1 MEAGL
6 KSENFMKEGI
16 VVHLVPSAHWDRE
29 WYLPFSRYQVK
40 LVRLIDKVISLLET
54 EKYPFYTLDGQ
65 TAMIEDY
72 LEIKPQ
78 KRETLKKLISAGKLV
93 VGPWYT
99 VPDTFIPCGES
110 LWKNMELG
118 EKIKAE
124 FGGKG
129 EVGYTPDAFGLNS
142 QMAQIFCAFG
152 YPYAMYTRG
161 ARLEKEQ
168 DSGVKNDVMLYAPD
182 GSKVFAQYDKY
193 SLGNGLVVPNI
204 WRNFARLKVEKED
217 ALRCANWVLD
227 YQSHKTTA
235 KNRLWI
241 CGIDHLEPR
250 EDLGEIAALLN
261 REIEGVTFQISSMD
275 AFFKELEKEG
285 LAENVACG
293 EQRGTYKKH
302 FELGNTLSSRMDIKL
317 LNRETENLLFGY
329 AEGLDIQPRPQSDFD
344 RLDRDSVLDNAYKHL
359 IRSHAHDSICTCG
372 VDEMCSDVKNRLRW
386 AKEVGEEV
394 LKEDLQAI
402 GSSLQKGLSDGE
414 ILVYNPLPYPRSG
427 VVEGKLSIPYEVT
440 GNCICDEDGKEI
452 PDSYAKVL
460 FHKRIDIET
469 SKYVRFEE
477 IEQDQTRVQ
486 RMPVSEAQDM
496 QTGIYYRFYAENI
509 PPMGFR
515 RYILGKKKVDEALST
530 PQENS
535 IENEYVLL
543 AVNEAGSITV
553 TDKRTG
559 IVLANTHLP
568 ICDIDLGDT
577 YTYANPNET
586 ASNMSHEVKICGKT
600 CNALTQELSVEY
612 LLHIPCSQNEIKV
625 GITYRLEK
633 HDTKVKVLARVE
645 NKGENFRLRML
656 MRTQDTKDYVASD
669 TPFDLVKR
677 PIYQK
682 TYLTPLNIMTMP
694 CRNLVVIPT
703 EKYNFA
709 VYSASF
715 HEYES
720 WKEGNDGVIAFTLLR
735 SVSQV
740 YNTALPTKDERVLG
754 AGARW
759 ISQDAKMHGEYE
771 FSYAFE
777 LLPTNADETAVLQR
791 ALDYQFPLYLCG
803 ITPYGERTL
812 SDYKGLELKG
822 AVWSA
827 LQRKEGKIIARYYNP
842 KDIPVDVVLTY
853 NGKEYSTVLGA
864 KKIGEMDITEIL

>member
-1 MEAGL
+1 M
-6 KSENFMKEGI
+6 
-16 VVHLVPSAHWDRE
+16 
-29 WYLPFSRYQVK
+29 
-40 LVRLIDKVISLLET
+40 DKAISLLET
-54 EKYPFYTLDGQ
+54 EKYPFYIMDGQ
-65 TAMIEDY
+65 TAMVEDY
-72 LEIKPQ
+72 LEVKPQ
-78 KRETLKKLISAGKLV
+78 RRPVLKKLIAEGKLV
-93 VGPWYT
+93 IGPWYT

-118 EKIKAE
+118 EKVKTE
-124 FGGKG
+124 FAGKG

-142 QMAQIFCAFG
+142 QIAQLFRAFG

-161 ARLEKEQ
+161 ARLQNEE
-168 DSGVKNDVMLYAPD
+168 DSGVKNDVTLCSPD
-182 GSKVFAQYDKY
+182 GSKVLAQYDKY

-204 WRNFARLKVEKED
+204 WRNFARLKVEKKD

-227 YQSHKTTA
+227 YQSKKTEA

-250 EDLGEIAALLN
+250 EDLDEIAALLN
-261 REIEGVTFQISSMD
+261 REIEGVTFKISSMD
-275 AFFKELEKEG
+275 VFFKELEKEG

-293 EQRGTYKKH
+293 EQRGLYKKH
-302 FELGNTLSSRMDIKL
+302 FEVGNTLSSRMDIKL

-329 AEGLDIQPRPQSDFD
+329 AEGLDIQPNPQSDFN
-344 RLDRDSVLDNAYKHL
+344 RLDRDSLLDNAYKHL

-386 AKEVGEEV
+386 AKEAGEEV

-402 GSSLQKGLSDGE
+402 GSSLKKGLSDGE

-427 VVEGKLSIPYEVT
+427 VVEGKLSIPYEVG
-440 GNCICDEDGKEI
+440 GNCICDEDGKEL

-486 RMPVSEAQDM
+486 RMPVSEEQDM
-496 QTGIYYRFYAENI
+496 QTGVYYRFYAENI

-515 RYILGKKKVDEALST
+515 RYILGKKKNVETDTA
-530 PQENS
+530 QKGNS

-543 AVNEAGSITV
+543 EVNDDGSVSV
-553 TDKRTG
+553 TDKKTG
-559 IVLANTHLP
+559 KALANTHIP
-568 ICDIDLGDT
+568 VCDIDLGDT

-586 ASNMSHEVKICGKT
+586 ESNTPHEVKICGKT
-600 CNALTQELSVEY
+600 CNALAQELSVEY
-612 LLHIPCSQNEIKV
+612 LLHIPCSQSEIKV

-633 HDTKVKVLARVE
+633 HDTKVKVLVRVE
-645 NKGENFRLRML
+645 NKGENFRLRVL
-656 MRTQDTKDYVASD
+656 MRTQGAKDYVASD

-682 TYLTPLNIMTMP
+682 ADLTPLNIMTMP

-703 EKYNFA
+703 ESYNLA

-720 WKEGNDGVIAFTLLR
+720 WKEGGDCVTAFTLLR

-740 YNTALPTKDERVLG
+740 YNTALPTKDESILG
-754 AGARW
+754 VGARW
-759 ISQDAKMHGEYE
+759 LSKDAKMHGEYE

-777 LLPTNADETAVLQR
+777 ILPQNTNETAVLQC
-791 ALDYQFPLYLCG
+791 ALDYQFPLYLSG

-812 SDYKGLELKG
+812 NDYKGLELKG

-827 LQRKEGKIIARYYNP
+827 LGRKGDRVIARYYNP
-842 KDIPVDVVLTY
+842 QETSANIVLTC
-853 NGKEYSTVLGA
+853 NGKEYSMVLGA
-864 KKIGEMDITEIL
+864 KKIGETDITEFL

>member
-1 MEAGL
+1 M
-6 KSENFMKEGI
+6 
-16 VVHLVPSAHWDRE
+16 
-29 WYLPFSRYQVK
+29 
-40 LVRLIDKVISLLET
+40 DKVISLLET
-54 EKYPFYTLDGQ
+54 EKYPFYILDGQ

-72 LEIKPQ
+72 LEVKPQ
-78 KRETLKKLISAGKLV
+78 RRPVLKKLISEGKLV
-93 VGPWYT
+93 IGPWYT

-110 LWKNMELG
+110 LWKNMGLG
-118 EKIKAE
+118 EKVKAE
-124 FGGKG
+124 FDGKG

-142 QMAQIFCAFG
+142 QIAQLFRAFG

-161 ARLEKEQ
+161 ARLQNEE
-168 DSGVKNDVMLYAPD
+168 DSGVKNDVTLYSPD
-182 GSKVFAQYDKY
+182 GSKVLAQYDKY

-204 WRNFARLKVEKED
+204 WRNFARLKVEKKD
-217 ALRCANWVLD
+217 ALRCADWVLD
-227 YQSHKTTA
+227 YQSKKTA
-235 KNRLWI
+235 ARNRLWI

-261 REIEGVTFQISSMD
+261 KEIECVTFKISSMD
-275 AFFKELEKEG
+275 VFFKELEKEG
-285 LAENVACG
+285 LAENLACG
-293 EQRGTYKKH
+293 EQRGLYKKH
-302 FELGNTLSSRMDIKL
+302 FELGNTLSSRMDVKL
-317 LNRETENLLFGY
+317 LNREAENLLFGY
-329 AEGLDIQPRPQSDFD
+329 AEGLDIQPQPQSDFD

-386 AKEVGEEV
+386 AKEAGEEV
-394 LKEDLQAI
+394 LKEDLQTI

-452 PDSYAKVL
+452 PDSCATVL

-515 RYILGKKKVDEALST
+515 RYILGKKKNADIKNA
-530 PQENS
+530 PQGNF
-535 IENEYVLL
+535 IENECVLL
-543 AVNEAGSITV
+543 EVNDDGSVTV
-553 TDKRTG
+553 TDKKTG
-559 IVLANTHLP
+559 VALSNTHTP
-568 ICDIDLGDT
+568 VCDIDLGDT

-586 ASNMSHEVKICGKT
+586 ASNTPHEVKICGKT

-633 HDTKVKVLARVE
+633 HDTKVKVLARIE

-656 MRTQDTKDYVASD
+656 IRTQDVKNHVASD

-682 TYLTPLNIMTMP
+682 ADLTPLNIMTMP
-694 CRNLVVIPT
+694 CRNLVLIPT
-703 EKYNFA
+703 EQYDLA
-709 VYSASF
+709 VYSVSF

-720 WKEGNDGVIAFTLLR
+720 WKEGNDGVTAFTLLR

-740 YNTALPTKDERVLG
+740 YNTGLPTKDEKILG
-754 AGARW
+754 VGARW
-759 ISQDAKMHGEYE
+759 LSKDAKMHGEYE

-777 LLPTNADETAVLQR
+777 LLPQNTDETAVLQR
-791 ALDYQFPLYLCG
+791 ALEYQFPLYLCG
-803 ITPYGERTL
+803 ITPYGKRTL

-827 LQRKEGKIIARYYNP
+827 LDRKGDRIIARYYNP
-842 KDIPVDVVLTY
+842 KETSANIVLTC
-853 NGKEYSTVLGA
+853 NGREYSAVLGA
-864 KKIGEMDITEIL
+864 KKIGETDITEFL

>member
-1 MEAGL
+1 MEN
-6 KSENFMKEGI
+6 KI
-16 VVHLVPSAHWDRE
+16 VVHLVASVHWDRE

-40 LVRLIDKVISLLET
+40 LVRLMDKVISLLET
-54 EKYPFYTLDGQ
+54 EKYPFYILDGQ

-72 LEIKPQ
+72 LEVKPQ
-78 KRETLKKLISAGKLV
+78 RRPILKKLISEGKLV
-93 VGPWYT
+93 IGPWYT

-110 LWKNMELG
+110 LWKNMEFG
-118 EKIKAE
+118 EKVKAE
-124 FGGKG
+124 FEGKG

-142 QMAQIFCAFG
+142 QIAQLFRAFG
-152 YPYAMYTRG
+152 YHYAMYTRG
-161 ARLEKEQ
+161 ARLQNEE
-168 DSGVKNDVMLYAPD
+168 DSGVKNDVTLCSPD
-182 GSKVFAQYDKY
+182 GSKVLAQYDKY

-204 WRNFARLKVEKED
+204 WRNFARLKVEKKD

-227 YQSHKTTA
+227 YQSKKTTA

-261 REIEGVTFQISSMD
+261 KEIEGVTFKISSMD
-275 AFFKELEKEG
+275 VFFKELEKEG
-285 LAENVACG
+285 LAENLACG
-293 EQRGTYKKH
+293 EQRGLYKKH

-317 LNRETENLLFGY
+317 LNREAENLLFGY
-329 AEGLDIQPRPQSDFD
+329 TEGLDIQPQSQFEFD
-344 RLDRDSVLDNAYKHL
+344 RLDRGSVLDNAYKHL

-386 AKEVGEEV
+386 AKEAGEEV
-394 LKEDLQAI
+394 LKEDLQAL

-440 GNCICDEDGKEI
+440 GNCICDEEGKEL
-452 PDSYAKVL
+452 PDSYATVL

-496 QTGIYYRFYAENI
+496 QTGVYYRFYVENI

-515 RYILGKKKVDEALST
+515 RYILGKKKGGEVVSA
-530 PQENS
+530 PKGNS

-543 AVNEAGSITV
+543 AVNNDGSVTV
-553 TDKRTG
+553 TDKKTG
-559 IVLANTHLP
+559 VALSNTHTP
-568 ICDIDLGDT
+568 VCDIDLGDT

-586 ASNMSHEVKICGKT
+586 ASNTPHEVKICGKT

-612 LLHIPCSQNEIKV
+612 LLHIPCSQNELRV

-633 HDTKVKVLARVE
+633 YDTRVKVLARIE

-656 MRTQDTKDYVASD
+656 MRTQGAKDYVASD

-682 TYLTPLNIMTMP
+682 ADLTPLNIMTMP
-694 CRNLVVIPT
+694 CRHLVLIPT
-703 EKYNFA
+703 KQYDLA

-720 WKEGNDGVIAFTLLR
+720 WKEGNDGVTAFTLLR

-740 YNTALPTKDERVLG
+740 YNTGLPTKDERVLG
-754 AGARW
+754 VGARW
-759 ISQDAKMHGEYE
+759 LSKDAKMHGEYE
-771 FSYAFE
+771 FFYAFE
-777 LLPTNADETAVLQR
+777 LLSQNTDETDVLQR

-803 ITPYGERTL
+803 TTPYGERTL
-812 SDYKGLELKG
+812 NDYKGLELKG
-822 AVWSA
+822 AVWSV
-827 LQRKEGKIIARYYNP
+827 LERKGDRIIARYYNP
-842 KDIPVDVVLTY
+842 KETSVNIVLTC

-864 KKIGEMDITEIL
+864 KKIGETDITELL

>member
-1 MEAGL
+1 M
-6 KSENFMKEGI
+6 
-16 VVHLVPSAHWDRE
+16 
-29 WYLPFSRYQVK
+29 
-40 LVRLIDKVISLLET
+40 DKVISLLET
-54 EKYPFYTLDGQ
+54 EKYPFYILDGQ

-72 LEIKPQ
+72 LEVKPQ
-78 KRETLKKLISAGKLV
+78 RRPVLKKLISEGKLV
-93 VGPWYT
+93 IGPWYT

-110 LWKNMELG
+110 LWKNMGLG
-118 EKIKAE
+118 EKVKAE
-124 FGGKG
+124 FDGKG

-142 QMAQIFCAFG
+142 QIAQLFRAFG

-161 ARLEKEQ
+161 ARLQNEE
-168 DSGVKNDVMLYAPD
+168 DSGVKNDVTLYSPD
-182 GSKVFAQYDKY
+182 GSKVLAQYDKY

-204 WRNFARLKVEKED
+204 WRNFARLKVEKKD
-217 ALRCANWVLD
+217 ALRCADWVLD
-227 YQSHKTTA
+227 YQSKKTA
-235 KNRLWI
+235 ARNRLWI

-261 REIEGVTFQISSMD
+261 KEIEGVTFKISSMD
-275 AFFKELEKEG
+275 VFFKELEKEG

-293 EQRGTYKKH
+293 EQRGLYKKH
-302 FELGNTLSSRMDIKL
+302 FELGNTLSSRMDVKL
-317 LNRETENLLFGY
+317 LNREAENLLFGY
-329 AEGLDIQPRPQSDFD
+329 AEGLDIQPQPQSDFD

-386 AKEVGEEV
+386 AKEAGEEV

-440 GNCICDEDGKEI
+440 GNCICDEEGKEI
-452 PDSYAKVL
+452 PDSYATVL

-486 RMPVSEAQDM
+486 RMTVSEAQDM
-496 QTGIYYRFYAENI
+496 QTGVYYRFYAENI

-515 RYILGKKKVDEALST
+515 RYVLGKKKNADTKNA
-530 PQENS
+530 PQGNF

-543 AVNEAGSITV
+543 EVNDDGNVTV
-553 TDKRTG
+553 KDKKTG
-559 IVLANTHLP
+559 VTLANTHTP
-568 ICDIDLGDT
+568 VCDIDLGDT

-586 ASNMSHEVKICGKT
+586 ASSMPHAVKICGKT
-600 CNALTQELSVEY
+600 CNALIQELSVEY
-612 LLHIPCSQNEIKV
+612 LLHIPCSQNEIRV

-633 HDTKVKVLARVE
+633 HDTKVKVLARIE

-656 MRTQDTKDYVASD
+656 MRTQGAKDYVASD

-682 TYLTPLNIMTMP
+682 ADLTPLNIMTMP

-703 EKYNFA
+703 ESCDLA

-720 WKEGNDGVIAFTLLR
+720 WKEGNDGVTAFTLLR

-740 YNTALPTKDERVLG
+740 YNTGLPTKDERVLG
-754 AGARW
+754 VGARW
-759 ISQDAKMHGEYE
+759 LSKDAKMHGEYE

-777 LLPTNADETAVLQR
+777 LLPQNTDETAVLQR
-791 ALDYQFPLYLCG
+791 ALHYQFPLYLCG
-803 ITPYGERTL
+803 ITPYGKRTL
-812 SDYKGLELKG
+812 SDYRGLELKG

-827 LQRKEGKIIARYYNP
+827 LGRKEGKIIARYYNP
-842 KDIPVDVVLTY
+842 KETSANIVLTC
-853 NGKEYSTVLGA
+853 NGREYSTVLGA
-864 KKIGEMDITEIL
+864 KKIGETDITEFL

>member
-1 MEAGL
+1 MGN
-6 KSENFMKEGI
+6 KI
-16 VVHLVPSAHWDRE
+16 VVHLVASAHWDRE

-40 LVRLIDKVISLLET
+40 LVRLMDKVISLLET
-54 EKYPFYTLDGQ
+54 EKYPFYILDGQ

-72 LEIKPQ
+72 LEVKPQ
-78 KRETLKKLISAGKLV
+78 RRPVLKKLISEGKLV
-93 VGPWYT
+93 IGPWYT

-110 LWKNMELG
+110 LWKNMGLG
-118 EKIKAE
+118 EKVKAE
-124 FGGKG
+124 FDGKG

-142 QMAQIFCAFG
+142 QIAQLFRAFG

-161 ARLEKEQ
+161 ARLQNEE
-168 DSGVKNDVMLYAPD
+168 DSGVKNDVTLYSPD
-182 GSKVFAQYDKY
+182 GSKVLAQYDKY

-204 WRNFARLKVEKED
+204 WRNFARLKVEKKD
-217 ALRCANWVLD
+217 ALRCADWVLD
-227 YQSHKTTA
+227 YQSKKTTA
-235 KNRLWI
+235 RNRLWI

-250 EDLGEIAALLN
+250 EDLGEIAVLLN
-261 REIEGVTFQISSMD
+261 KEIEGVTFKISSMD
-275 AFFKELEKEG
+275 VFFKELEKEG
-285 LAENVACG
+285 LAENLACG
-293 EQRGTYKKH
+293 EQRGLYKKH
-302 FELGNTLSSRMDIKL
+302 FELGNTLSSRMDVKL
-317 LNRETENLLFGY
+317 LNREAENLLFGY
-329 AEGLDIQPRPQSDFD
+329 AEGLDIQPQPQSDFD

-386 AKEVGEEV
+386 AKEAGEEV

-440 GNCICDEDGKEI
+440 GNCICDEEGKEI
-452 PDSYAKVL
+452 PDSYATVL

-486 RMPVSEAQDM
+486 RMTVSEAQDM
-496 QTGIYYRFYAENI
+496 QTGVYYRFYAENI

-515 RYILGKKKVDEALST
+515 RYVLGKKKNADTKNA
-530 PQENS
+530 PQGNF

-543 AVNEAGSITV
+543 EVNDDGSVTV
-553 TDKRTG
+553 KDKKTG
-559 IVLANTHLP
+559 VTLANTHTP
-568 ICDIDLGDT
+568 VCDIDLGDT

-586 ASNMSHEVKICGKT
+586 ASSMPHAVKICGKT
-600 CNALTQELSVEY
+600 CNALIQELSVEY
-612 LLHIPCSQNEIKV
+612 LLHIPCSQNEIRV

-633 HDTKVKVLARVE
+633 HDTKVKVLARIE

-656 MRTQDTKDYVASD
+656 MRTQDVKNYVASD

-682 TYLTPLNIMTMP
+682 ADLTPLNIMTMP
-694 CRNLVVIPT
+694 CRNLVLIPT
-703 EKYNFA
+703 EQYDLA

-720 WKEGNDGVIAFTLLR
+720 WKEGNDGVTAFTLLR

-740 YNTALPTKDERVLG
+740 YNTGLPTKDERVLG
-754 AGARW
+754 VGARW
-759 ISQDAKMHGEYE
+759 LSKDAKMHGEYE

-777 LLPTNADETAVLQR
+777 LLPQNTDETAVLQR
-791 ALDYQFPLYLCG
+791 ALEYQFPLYLCG
-803 ITPYGERTL
+803 ITPYGKRTL
-812 SDYKGLELKG
+812 SDYRGLELKG

-827 LQRKEGKIIARYYNP
+827 LGRKEGKIIARYYNP
-842 KDIPVDVVLTY
+842 KETSANIVLTC
-853 NGKEYSTVLGA
+853 NGREYSTVLGA
-864 KKIGEMDITEIL
+864 KKIGETDITELL